1 LPDTLNLP
9 NSSPEDKQV
18 SVFACKVQ
26 NIKQQEEYP
35 SVKDEGI
42 ASYVL

>member
-1 LPDTLNLP
+1 LPDTLKPP

-26 NIKQQEEYP
+26 NIKQQEEYL
-35 SVKDEGI
+35 SLKSDDN
-42 ASYVL
+42 